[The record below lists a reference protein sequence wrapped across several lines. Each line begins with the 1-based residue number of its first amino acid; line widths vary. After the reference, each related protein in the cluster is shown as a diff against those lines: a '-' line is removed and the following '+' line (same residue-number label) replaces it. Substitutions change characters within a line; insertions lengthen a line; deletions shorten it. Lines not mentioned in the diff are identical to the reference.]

1 MPVQINEVQ
10 VGAFF
15 VTATEQL
22 RKVTQI
28 ETDDQSR
35 VRVHYLSKSAKN
47 AGREF
52 NFGHTKANPPLIESF
67 ISDCDHL
74 LSAAEISQLRQS
86 NVILPI
92 E

>member
-1 MPVQINEVQ
+1 MPVQRSEVQ

-15 VTATEQL
+15 ITTSDQL

-28 ETDDQSR
+28 EIDAQSR
-35 VRVHYLSKSAKN
+35 ERVHYLSKSAN
-47 AGREF
+47 IESREF
-52 NFGHTKANPPLIESF
+52 NFGHTKACPPLMDNF

-74 LSAAEISQLRQS
+74 LSAVEILQLRES
-86 NVILPI
+86 NVILLT

>member
-1 MPVQINEVQ
+1 MPVKRITVQ

-15 VTATEQL
+15 ITAKDQL

-35 VRVHYLSKSAKN
+35 DRVHYLSKSAKIAN
-47 AGREF
+47 REF
-52 NFGHTKANPPLIESF
+52 NYGHTKENPPLMDSF
-67 ISDCDHL
+67 ISDCDHQ
-74 LSAAEISQLRQS
+74 LSDAEVSQLRNS
-86 NVILPI
+86 NIILPN

>member
-1 MPVQINEVQ
+1 MPVQSSEVQ

-15 VTATEQL
+15 ITANDQL

-28 ETDDQSR
+28 ETDAQSR
-35 VRVHYLSKSAKN
+35 DRVHYLSKSAEIEN
-47 AGREF
+47 REF
-52 NFGHTKANPPLIESF
+52 NFGHTKANPPLMDSF

-74 LSAAEISQLRQS
+74 LSAAEISQLRKS
-86 NVILPI
+86 NIILPN

>member
-15 VTATEQL
+15 VTTTEQL
-22 RKVTQI
+22 RKVTEI
-28 ETDDQSR
+28 ETDAQSR
-35 VRVHYLSKSAKN
+35 VRVHYLSKSAKI

-74 LSAAEISQLRQS
+74 LSAAEIAQLRKS
-86 NVILPI
+86 NIILSN